1 MRHHMNVNQMRISRS
16 VDQMQ
21 KEIVEIESTAL
32 FHIRVKKNFTVCQ
45 RNRPIED

>member
-1 MRHHMNVNQMRISRS
+1 MRHHMNVNQMRISRN

-32 FHIRVKKNFTVCQ
+32 FHIRVKKKFHRMPKKPTN
-45 RNRPIED
+45 